1 MELESEVNEQAFTYP
16 CPVPFSK
23 ETCVLMMADSVE
35 AASRSLH
42 QTDETHIETLVEQL
56 IDSMMK
62 AHQFDNSNITLKDIS
77 QAKKIF
83 KQRLLHIYH
92 LRIEYPT

>member
-1 MELESEVNEQAFTYP
+1 MELESGVNEQAFTYP
-16 CPVPFSK
+16 GPMPFSK
-23 ETCVLMMADSVE
+23 ETCVLMADNVE

-77 QAKKIF
+77 
-83 KQRLLHIYH
+83 R
-92 LRIEYPT
+92 